1 MRIFLFQ
8 EKFGWPRVAHAPQLA
23 KRCGAGERAPDWR
36 AAANDDLVAA
46 PKPKPERHEQ

>member
-1 MRIFLFQ
+1 MRIFFSRK
-8 EKFGWPRVAHAPQLA
+8 KFGSPKIAHSPELA
-23 KRCGAGERAPDWR
+23 KRCRTGPDWR

>member
-1 MRIFLFQ
+1 LAESRALA
-8 EKFGWPRVAHAPQLA
+8 RVSEAVSH
-23 KRCGAGERAPDWR
+23 RMGGAPDWR